1 MCLESQNT
9 TSERDIMA
17 KYTEKKKQSNKKWD
31 EANLRNGS
39 YKMPIELYENFN
51 NYCKSMNISKN
62 KIINELVREKLEKD
76 GYIDGSAENMPDDE
90 Q

>member
-1 MCLESQNT
+1 MG
-9 TSERDIMA
+9 R
-17 KYTEKKKQSNKKWD
+17 YTEKKKQSNKKWD

-39 YKMPIELYENFN
+39 YKMPIELYENFD

-76 GYIDGSAENMPDDE
+76 GYIDGSTE
-90 Q
+90 QSEG

>member
-1 MCLESQNT
+1 
-9 TSERDIMA
+9 MA

-39 YKMPIELYENFN
+39 YKMPIELYENFD

-76 GYIDGSAENMPDDE
+76 GYMPGSE

>member
-1 MCLESQNT
+1 MG
-9 TSERDIMA
+9 R
-17 KYTEKKKQSNKKWD
+17 YTEKKKQSNKKWD

-76 GYIDGSAENMPDDE
+76 GYIGGSTERSE
-90 Q
+90 K

>member
-1 MCLESQNT
+1 
-9 TSERDIMA
+9 MA
-17 KYTEKKKQSNKKWD
+17 KYTEKKRQSNKKWD

-76 GYIDGSAENMPDDE
+76 GYIDGSAENMPDAE

>member
-1 MCLESQNT
+1 MG
-9 TSERDIMA
+9 R
-17 KYTEKKKQSNKKWD
+17 YTEKKKQSNKKWD

-39 YKMPIELYENFN
+39 YKMPIELYENFD

-76 GYIDGSAENMPDDE
+76 GYIGGLTE
-90 Q
+90 QIEE

>member
-1 MCLESQNT
+1 
-9 TSERDIMA
+9 MA

-76 GYIDGSAENMPDDE
+76 GYLSGSTERSE
-90 Q
+90 K

>member
-1 MCLESQNT
+1 
-9 TSERDIMA
+9 MA

-31 EANLRNGS
+31 DANLRNGS
-39 YKMPIELYENFN
+39 YKMPIELYENFD

-62 KIINELVREKLEKD
+62 KIINELVREKLKRD
-76 GYIDGSAENMPDDE
+76 GYIGGLTENMSDGE

>member
-1 MCLESQNT
+1 MG
-9 TSERDIMA
+9 R
-17 KYTEKKKQSNKKWD
+17 YTEKKKQSNKKWD

-39 YKMPIELYENFN
+39 YKMPIELYENFD

-76 GYIDGSAENMPDDE
+76 GYIGGSAEQSE
-90 Q
+90 KQFSALKC

>member
-1 MCLESQNT
+1 MG
-9 TSERDIMA
+9 R
-17 KYTEKKKQSNKKWD
+17 YTEKKKQSNKKWD

-39 YKMPIELYENFN
+39 YKMQIELYENFD

-76 GYIDGSAENMPDDE
+76 GYIGGLTE
-90 Q
+90 QIEE

>member
-1 MCLESQNT
+1 
-9 TSERDIMA
+9 MA

-39 YKMPIELYENFN
+39 YKMPIELYENFD

-76 GYIDGSAENMPDDE
+76 GYIDGSAEQSE
-90 Q
+90 GQFSALKY

>member
-1 MCLESQNT
+1 
-9 TSERDIMA
+9 MA

-39 YKMPIELYENFN
+39 YKMPIELYENFD

-76 GYIDGSAENMPDDE
+76 GYIDGSAEQIE
-90 Q
+90 G

>member
-1 MCLESQNT
+1 
-9 TSERDIMA
+9 MA
-17 KYTEKKKQSNKKWD
+17 RYTEKKKQSNKKWD

-62 KIINELVREKLEKD
+62 KIINELVREKLRKD
-76 GYIDGSAENMPDDE
+76 GYIDGSEENIPDGE

>member
-1 MCLESQNT
+1 MG
-9 TSERDIMA
+9 R
-17 KYTEKKKQSNKKWD
+17 YTEKKKQSNKKWD

-39 YKMPIELYENFN
+39 YKMPIELYENFD

-76 GYIDGSAENMPDDE
+76 GYLSGSAEQSE
-90 Q
+90 KQFSALKR

>member
-1 MCLESQNT
+1 MG
-9 TSERDIMA
+9 R
-17 KYTEKKKQSNKKWD
+17 YTEKKKLSNKKWD

-39 YKMPIELYENFN
+39 YKMPIELYENFD

-76 GYIDGSAENMPDDE
+76 GYIDGSAEQIE
-90 Q
+90 E

>member
-1 MCLESQNT
+1 
-9 TSERDIMA
+9 MA
-17 KYTEKKKQSNKKWD
+17 RYTEKKKQSNKKWD

-39 YKMPIELYENFN
+39 YKMPIELYENFD

-62 KIINELVREKLEKD
+62 KIINELVKEKLEKD
-76 GYIDGSAENMPDDE
+76 GYINGNVLGSE

>member
-1 MCLESQNT
+1 MG
-9 TSERDIMA
+9 R
-17 KYTEKKKQSNKKWD
+17 YTEKKKQSNKKWD

-39 YKMPIELYENFN
+39 YKMPIELYENFD

-76 GYIDGSAENMPDDE
+76 GYIDGSTE
-90 Q
+90 QIEGQFSALNY

>member
-1 MCLESQNT
+1 MG
-9 TSERDIMA
+9 R
-17 KYTEKKKQSNKKWD
+17 YTEKKKQSNKKWD

-39 YKMPIELYENFN
+39 YKMPIELYENFD

-76 GYIDGSAENMPDDE
+76 GYLSGSTE
-90 Q
+90 QNEKQFSALKC

>member
-1 MCLESQNT
+1 MG
-9 TSERDIMA
+9 R
-17 KYTEKKKQSNKKWD
+17 YTEKKKQSNKKWD

-76 GYIDGSAENMPDDE
+76 GYIERISGAERE
-90 Q
+90 IV

>member
-1 MCLESQNT
+1 MG
-9 TSERDIMA
+9 R
-17 KYTEKKKQSNKKWD
+17 YTEKKKQSNKKWD

-39 YKMPIELYENFN
+39 YKMPIELYENFD

-76 GYIDGSAENMPDDE
+76 GYIGGSTE
-90 Q
+90 QNEKQFITLKC